1 MITFNTACRNQGTSE
16 TFKIEK
22 KMTSNMCV
30 FVCVYKVDKRDYYY
44 IYISYSAVHIS
55 NDYIEWHEVLS
66 LLQI

>member
-1 MITFNTACRNQGTSE
+1 
-16 TFKIEK
+16 
-22 KMTSNMCV
+22 MCV

-66 LLQI
+66 LLQIWSIIGDKGSKEIDLSKNNYWFRVEG